1 VDPPDRT
8 AFVNGKPA
16 IVLAIT
22 MTPESNVL
30 DFAPRVRSELETIET
45 ELPAGFTIE
54 ILTYQADQVASAV
67 YGVSINVLQT
77 LAIVLVVVIVFLGLR
92 TGLIVGSIVPGVM
105 LATIAVMG
113 FLDLP
118 IERMSLATL
127 VIALGLLVDNGIVIA
142 EDFKRR
148 LEEGYSRQEALSIGG
163 RELAAPLLISSL
175 TTILVF
181 IPLMLADHSSG
192 EYTRSIS
199 LLILISLLTSWVFA
213 LMVTPL
219 LCHAFIKEPAG
230 SDSARSGNAG
240 NAGQPASDG
249 LSGWLFNTMN
259 SLYERGLRAMMRM
272 RAVFL
277 AVIGLAMAAAAFGMS
292 QAPQSFFPNSDR
304 TEILVYLDLPA
315 DASPRRTDVLVQSVL
330 QTLDDN
336 ERFPYLETTAGY
348 AGFGGPRF
356 VLSLTPIDP
365 EPNKAFLVLNV
376 DRRENLEPAQRDI
389 RQMLAED
396 YPEAWASVTDMF
408 LGPSD
413 SRILEIQAIGPDP
426 SVILDA
432 GEEIAAAIDAIP
444 NTRDIRSN
452 WATPTVNLN
461 VQIDQARARRANVS
475 TVEIAQALSTFFDG
489 QPVSR
494 LYDGDEIVPITMRA
508 QDSERFEPERL
519 ESLAIRSPAGG
530 SVLLG
535 EVAEIEVTSVL
546 SRIHR
551 EDLVR
556 TLTVEARHDTLTA
569 EELAP
574 MLSDDLKAINAD
586 LPPNHRVEVDGIVVD
601 AQEGRSALAAN
612 IPLALGLIVLLLV
625 IQFRSYRRPA
635 IILLTIPLILIG
647 AVVGLYALQADFGFM
662 PLLGMYALA
671 GIIVNNAIVLIDRI
685 DIERGE
691 TPDDEFDAII
701 RASVRR
707 FRPILMTTLTTLA
720 GLSPL
725 IIAQDVLFYG
735 MAAVISGGLLVGT
748 VLTLGVV
755 PVLYSYF
762 FRINANRRTT
772 RADESAGPA

>member
-1 VDPPDRT
+1 
-8 AFVNGKPA
+8 
-16 IVLAIT
+16 
-22 MTPESNVL
+22 
-30 DFAPRVRSELETIET
+30 
-45 ELPAGFTIE
+45 
-54 ILTYQADQVASAV
+54 
-67 YGVSINVLQT
+67 
-77 LAIVLVVVIVFLGLR
+77 
-92 TGLIVGSIVPGVM
+92 
-105 LATIAVMG
+105 
-113 FLDLP
+113 
-118 IERMSLATL
+118 
-127 VIALGLLVDNGIVIA
+127 
-142 EDFKRR
+142 
-148 LEEGYSRQEALSIGG
+148 
-163 RELAAPLLISSL
+163 
-175 TTILVF
+175 
-181 IPLMLADHSSG
+181 
-192 EYTRSIS
+192 
-199 LLILISLLTSWVFA
+199 
-213 LMVTPL
+213 
-219 LCHAFIKEPAG
+219 
-230 SDSARSGNAG
+230 
-240 NAGQPASDG
+240 
-249 LSGWLFNTMN
+249 
-259 SLYERGLRAMMRM
+259 
-272 RAVFL
+272 
-277 AVIGLAMAAAAFGMS
+277 
-292 QAPQSFFPNSDR
+292 
-304 TEILVYLDLPA
+304 
-315 DASPRRTDVLVQSVL
+315 
-330 QTLDDN
+330 
-336 ERFPYLETTAGY
+336 
-348 AGFGGPRF
+348 
-356 VLSLTPIDP
+356 
-365 EPNKAFLVLNV
+365 
-376 DRRENLEPAQRDI
+376 
-389 RQMLAED
+389 
-396 YPEAWASVTDMF
+396 
-408 LGPSD
+408 
-413 SRILEIQAIGPDP
+413 
-426 SVILDA
+426 
-432 GEEIAAAIDAIP
+432 
-444 NTRDIRSN
+444 
-452 WATPTVNLN
+452 
-461 VQIDQARARRANVS
+461 
-475 TVEIAQALSTFFDG
+475 
-489 QPVSR
+489 
-494 LYDGDEIVPITMRA
+494 
-508 QDSERFEPERL
+508 
-519 ESLAIRSPAGG
+519 
-530 SVLLG
+530 
-535 EVAEIEVTSVL
+535 VTSVL